1 MATDPTT
8 TNTVQKYISAQ
19 TNEEISYE
27 SLSFIEHL
35 EKLDLPIKNVV
46 EDYLEDIEDA
56 YIDIELTDE
65 DYRKYKY
72 KPKVLCYDVYG
83 APELY
88 FIIMRMNGIY
98 SMKDFTKRKLKMLK
112 PAAMTTLVRSIYT
125 AEKNIIDTYNLK

>member
-8 TNTVQKYISAQ
+8 TNTVQKYIGAQ

-35 EKLDLPIKNVV
+35 DKLDLPIKNVV

>member
-8 TNTVQKYISAQ
+8 TNTVQKYISTQ